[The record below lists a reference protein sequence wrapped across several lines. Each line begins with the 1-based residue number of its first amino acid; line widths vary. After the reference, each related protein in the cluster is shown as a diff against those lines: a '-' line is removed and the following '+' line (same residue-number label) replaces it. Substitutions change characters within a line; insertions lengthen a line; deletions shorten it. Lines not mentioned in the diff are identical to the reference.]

1 MRHALVCLIATL
13 AAAAEPPTVRELVD
27 RLKQIEAQVA
37 LIERESALPVDRG
50 ALWAGAAR
58 GMVEAADP
66 HGSYLS
72 AAELAIH
79 GLGNEPM
86 RVGFGFDWR
95 RDPDGVLVTR
105 VVPGSPAAKA
115 GLHPGCRILAAGEAP
130 VGGDRR
136 SFAESLARG
145 PDRKVLRI
153 RPVSG
158 EAADVDLTRTELHDD
173 GLSGTASPAPG
184 ILHLRIGRFLPA
196 ASPEDP
202 LTATATAVREA
213 IRAAGTLRA
222 AVLDLRGC
230 AGGSLQAAVEVASC
244 WLPPGAPIIEQA
256 GRDPARARSLA
267 AIGPRQTDAP
277 VVVLV
282 DADTASSAEVV
293 ALALRRGR
301 RAPLVGTPTHGKWS
315 VQQLFMLPGGDAMN
329 LTVARLHTGDGQ
341 EMSGPLQ
348 PDIGLPQD
356 ASETWLRLRDE
367 LAGEAR
373 PSPDRQL
380 ERACEL
386 AATLA
391 LAAGR

>member
-1 MRHALVCLIATL
+1 
-13 AAAAEPPTVRELVD
+13 
-27 RLKQIEAQVA
+27 
-37 LIERESALPVDRG
+37 
-50 ALWAGAAR
+50 
-58 GMVEAADP
+58 
-66 HGSYLS
+66 
-72 AAELAIH
+72 
-79 GLGNEPM
+79 
-86 RVGFGFDWR
+86 
-95 RDPDGVLVTR
+95 
-105 VVPGSPAAKA
+105 
-115 GLHPGCRILAAGEAP
+115 
-130 VGGDRR
+130 
-136 SFAESLARG
+136 
-145 PDRKVLRI
+145 
-153 RPVSG
+153 
-158 EAADVDLTRTELHDD
+158 
-173 GLSGTASPAPG
+173 PG

-244 WLPPGAPIIEQA
+244 WLPPGAPIIEQI
-256 GRDPARARSLA
+256 GRDPARARSLV
-267 AIGPRQTDAP
+267 AIGPRQSDAP

-282 DADTASSAEVV
+282 DAGTASSAEVV
-293 ALALRRGR
+293 ALALRHGR
-301 RAPLVGTPTHGKWS
+301 RAPLIGSPTHGKWS

-348 PDIGLPQD
+348 PDIGLQQD

-367 LAGEAR
+367 LAGETR